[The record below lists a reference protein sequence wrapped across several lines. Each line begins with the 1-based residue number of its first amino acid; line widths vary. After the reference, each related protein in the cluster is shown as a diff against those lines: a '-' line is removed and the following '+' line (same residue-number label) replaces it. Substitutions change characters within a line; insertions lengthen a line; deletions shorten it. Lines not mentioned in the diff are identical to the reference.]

1 MWHCTF
7 AYLIHTVARAQQGA
21 SLAEFKSLH
30 PAYWRLRMKK
40 FLLPAKRDA
49 VGGTAASSKPSSG
62 VIKPPKNERAVA
74 KTAAAIAPVV
84 IKIESDGG
92 SDSAFEC
99 SPAPVAERRPQQAAK
114 LRKLRVKSEPVGKP
128 PSVGVSSCV
137 TFPAFP
143 SDIEDLQNSLL
154 SWYGCLT
161 PCVCQCSLRRVSP
174 PLCRYAGNK
183 RDLPWRRQAGQ
194 NAAYG
199 VWVSEIMLQQT
210 RVATVIEYWNRWM
223 TKWPSLSALAASNL
237 DDVNA
242 MWSGL
247 GYYRR
252 ARMLL
257 EVTTELWLQSNMT

>member
-7 AYLIHTVARAQQGA
+7 ACLIHTVARALQGA
-21 SLAEFKSLH
+21 SLAEFKRLH

-74 KTAAAIAPVV
+74 KTAATIAPVV

-114 LRKLRVKSEPVGKP
+114 LRKLRMKSEPVGKP

-161 PCVCQCSLRRVSP
+161 PCPLRVPVQSP
-174 PLCRYAGNK
+174 PCVTPAVQV
-183 RDLPWRRQAGQ
+183 RREQA
-194 NAAYG
+194 
-199 VWVSEIMLQQT
+199 
-210 RVATVIEYWNRWM
+210 R
-223 TKWPSLSALAASNL
+223 PSLETPGGAKCGIWR
-237 DDVNA
+237 V
-242 MWSGL
+242 G
-247 GYYRR
+247 
-252 ARMLL
+252 
-257 EVTTELWLQSNMT
+257 V